1 MGKIL
6 GGLSGYHLRP
16 SIQICFVALSVD
28 QHEDGD
34 QFAELPEILKQRP
47 RKKRAGSEQ
56 ILELIAY
63 STPHDAELLA
73 DCGAETEPGS
83 ARCNGIGQG
92 HVVVVDIDE

>member
-34 QFAELPEILKQRP
+34 HFAELPEILKQRP
-47 RKKRAGSEQ
+47 RKKRTGSEQ
-56 ILELIAY
+56 LLELIAY

-73 DCGAETEPGS
+73 DCGAEAESGS

-92 HVVVVDIDE
+92 HVVVVDINE